1 MVVVGDAVATA
12 TANQETAL
20 TVANSTVAKVLST
33 DEVVRYLE
41 RDFVTGEPGAVK
53 GTEHPDGRTDG

>member
-1 MVVVGDAVATA
+1 MATA

-33 DEVVRYLE
+33 DEVIDYME
-41 RDFVTGEPGAVK
+41 NDFVTGKPGAVK
-53 GTEHPDGRTDG
+53 GTRHPDGRKV

>member
-1 MVVVGDAVATA
+1 MHDRRA

-33 DEVVRYLE
+33 DEVIDYTE
-41 RDFVTGEPGAVK
+41 NDFVTGKPGAVK
-53 GTEHPDGRTDG
+53 GTRHPDGRKV